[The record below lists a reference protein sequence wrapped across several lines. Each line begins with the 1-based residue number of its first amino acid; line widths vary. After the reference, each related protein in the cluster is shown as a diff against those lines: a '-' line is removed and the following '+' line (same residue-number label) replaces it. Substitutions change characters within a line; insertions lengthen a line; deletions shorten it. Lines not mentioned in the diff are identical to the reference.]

1 MRVTPTKRKGLVLVV
16 SAALVVAIGA
26 CGSGKAK
33 SSGTSSSS
41 GGKPITI
48 GTTDNV
54 IALDPAGSYDN
65 GSLLL
70 EDNIYQFLMNV
81 PAGAKAPQPDAAQ
94 SCSFTAPTAY
104 TCKLKP
110 NQKFSNGD
118 VMTSADVVFSFNRIN
133 KINDPNGPASLIGNM
148 ASVAAPDASTVVFTL
163 KNPNDQT
170 WPFVLGTSA
179 GPIVDSKV
187 FPADKELPDD
197 KVVGS
202 GPYKIVELR
211 QEPAGPAR
219 GQPELHGSR
228 TSRRPVTSR

>member
-1 MRVTPTKRKGLVLVV
+1 MRVTPTRRKGLVLVV
-16 SAALVVAIGA
+16 SAALIVTVGA

-33 SSGTSSSS
+33 SSTNSNSA

-81 PAGAKAPQPDAAQ
+81 PAGSKAPRTDAAQ
-94 SCSFTAPTAY
+94 KCEFTAPTEY
-104 TCKLKP
+104 TCTLKA

-118 VMTSADVVFSFNRIN
+118 VMTAKDVVFSYQRVL
-133 KINDPNGPASLIGNM
+133 KINNPNGPASLLANM
-148 ASVAAPDASTVVFTL
+148 KSVKASNDSTVVFTL
-163 KNPNDQT
+163 KNANDQT
-170 WPFVLGTSA
+170 WPFILGTSA

-187 FPADKELPDD
+187 FPAGKLLDD
-197 KVVGS
+197 SKVVGS
-202 GPYKIVELR
+202 GPV
-211 QEPAGPAR
+211 
-219 GQPELHGSR
+219 S
-228 TSRRPVTSR
+228 